1 MNSIRDSLKTG
12 GRALIHTANLLA
24 PLGWKRFVQQD
35 KYTVGGFYFMTP
47 EGLNM
52 LVQQAGKLKIIKK
65 SEVGGDNMYYNRDY
79 LIVVEKTE

>member
-1 MNSIRDSLKTG
+1 
-12 GRALIHTANLLA
+12 
-24 PLGWKRFVQQD
+24 
-35 KYTVGGFYFMTP
+35 MTP